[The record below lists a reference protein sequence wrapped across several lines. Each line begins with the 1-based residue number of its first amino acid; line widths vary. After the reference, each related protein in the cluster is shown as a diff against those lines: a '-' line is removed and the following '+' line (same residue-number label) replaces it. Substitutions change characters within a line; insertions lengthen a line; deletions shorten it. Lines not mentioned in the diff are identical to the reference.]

1 MHRVVVIDDAGNMT
15 KLLAG
20 TTTVVAELRD
30 LQLLESFSLNFDFEA
45 VLISKKFFTQMMSK
59 NNEKCRRLTRRER
72 EILQYKYEGW
82 SNREI
87 ADNLCVTIKAVEKHT
102 RNIKRKLGV
111 KSILEALLICRNL
124 TENPTVKW

>member
-1 MHRVVVIDDAGNMT
+1 MQRVVVIDDDAGSMT
-15 KLLAG
+15 KLLSAG
-20 TTTVVAELRD
+20 TTVVAEFKE
-30 LQLLESFSLNFDFEA
+30 LQLENISLDFEFEA
-45 VLISKKFFTQMMSK
+45 VLISKKFFYQIMS
-59 NNEKCRRLTRRER
+59 NNEKHRRLTRRER
-72 EILQYKYEGW
+72 EILQYKKEGW

-124 TENPTVKW
+124 TENPTIKR